1 MQNLVLTSEQRKAL
15 QLKSIHFSYNWN
27 NKLSCKSFSTVRL
40 WNPKKYELIDLFEV
54 TLKKDAK
61 NPKVSLGIARLQVI
75 NKFLLHKVTPGIS
88 FLDANLT
95 VIDFQQL
102 VKTMYKNK
110 GINFKEHQMCFLVF
124 QYCTDEEILAMIEN
138 VK

>member
-1 MQNLVLTSEQRKAL
+1 MQDLVITPQLRQTLS
-15 QLKSIHFSYNWN
+15 LKSIHFSYNWN
-27 NKLSCKSFSTVRL
+27 HKLNCQSFSTVRL
-40 WNPKKYELIDLFEV
+40 WNEEKYQLLDLFEV
-54 TLKKDAK
+54 TVKENAQH
-61 NPKVSLGIARLQVI
+61 PKVSLGIARLQVI

-110 GINFKEHQMCFLVF
+110 GINFKEHPMCFLVF
-124 QYCTDEEILAMIEN
+124 QYLKIDEIMTLADN
-138 VK
+138 CK

>member
-1 MQNLVLTSEQRKAL
+1 M
-15 QLKSIHFSYNWN
+15 
-27 NKLSCKSFSTVRL
+27 
-40 WNPKKYELIDLFEV
+40 
-54 TLKKDAK
+54 
-61 NPKVSLGIARLQVI
+61 
-75 NKFLLHKVTPGIS
+75 S
-88 FLDANLT
+88 FLDTNLT

-124 QYCTDEEILAMIEN
+124 QYCTDEEILSMIEN